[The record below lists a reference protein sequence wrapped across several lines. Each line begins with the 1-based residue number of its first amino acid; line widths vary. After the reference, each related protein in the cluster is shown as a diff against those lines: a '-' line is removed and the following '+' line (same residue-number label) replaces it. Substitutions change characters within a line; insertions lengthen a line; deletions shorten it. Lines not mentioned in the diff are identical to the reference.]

1 MNVQVF
7 LSKCRCLGIGC
18 WDGCAG
24 PHREFGRLDLKKK
37 KKLRTNCFRQQKR
50 GECLNVCIRRR
61 PTCAPLPRLACRH
74 TQEGL
79 PLLHVRS

>member
-18 WDGCAG
+18 WDGCTG

-37 KKLRTNCFRQQKR
+37 KKLRANCFRQQKP
-50 GECLNVCIRRR
+50 ENV
-61 PTCAPLPRLACRH
+61 
-74 TQEGL
+74 
-79 PLLHVRS
+79 